1 MWRTSCGERTLD
13 GAEARVFAEA
23 LLCLLDEA
31 VIDQFED
38 YSSGVSCFD
47 DLSYGQKISVLATVG
62 NGLLRKDVPMVELT
76 AAGEAAIAAVFEKLR
91 DIIILEI
98 DEPDLG
104 TSSRKLVVAARQAME
119 AEEIPD
125 PTCEDPGEWEVE
137 IQELA
142 DAILWDADYESG
154 ALYLDQPPE
163 ELQALQVLTGVA
175 EGYYRWTPD
184 DLSEEQAAARLAE
197 LRNLATQV
205 LERTGQEVD

>member
-31 VIDQFED
+31 FMDRFED
-38 YSSGVSCFD
+38 YPSGVNCFD
-47 DLSYGQKISVLATVG
+47 DLTYGQKVTVLVTVG
-62 NGLLRKDVPMVELT
+62 NGLLRKDVPVVELT
-76 AAGEAAIAAVFEKLR
+76 AALEAAIAAVFEKLR
-91 DIIILEI
+91 DIVMLEV

-104 TSSRKLVVAARQAME
+104 TPSRQLVVAARQAME

-125 PTCEDPGEWEVE
+125 PTCEDPGEWDVE

-154 ALYLDQPPE
+154 DLYLDQPPE
-163 ELQALQVLTGVA
+163 ELQTLEELTGVA
-175 EGYYRWTPD
+175 EGYYRWTPE
-184 DLSEEQAAARLAE
+184 DLSAEQTAARVFE
-197 LRNLATQV
+197 LRSLATRV
-205 LERTGQEVD
+205 LEHTGQDVD